1 MKRRAGPRPHSIT
14 IFAATFL
21 ASAVIAYLGGL
32 SDIPAHQALLG
43 DNVPEIAWS
52 RDRVIVLLSARL
64 SIALIPVALVWFFA
78 ANFARWMV
86 TLLALG
92 KLINLPAAAKMISN
106 EQSLDPAWLVSLLL
120 AMLAVFLL
128 FTPASNRWFARR
140 DDAPDPAIFE

>member
-14 IFAATFL
+14 IFAAAFL

-32 SDIPAHQALLG
+32 SDIPAHQTLLTE
-43 DNVPEIAWS
+43 NVPEVVWS
-52 RDRVIVLLSARL
+52 RDHVIVLLSARL
-64 SIALIPVALVWFFA
+64 SIAVIPVALVWFFA
-78 ANFARWMV
+78 ASFARWMV

-128 FTPASNRWFARR
+128 FTPASNRWFARG